1 MTKATKQPTKTTHT
15 RQPAKAKAA
24 IPTTS
29 ESQYDLIIFG
39 ATSFVGA
46 ILTRYIA
53 AQFGLNKELKWA
65 IAGRSEIKLQ
75 KVRGT
80 LVKALGDDA
89 KNVPMLIADA
99 ANEAQLRDLC
109 AKTNVIVSTVG
120 PYALYGE
127 PLVKVCAE
135 TGTDYCD
142 LTGEPQ
148 WIKRMLEKYE
158 AKAKASGAR
167 IVHCCGFDSVPSD
180 MGVYFLQQQ
189 AEQEFGCVAPSVKM
203 RVNAAKGGMS
213 GGTVASIVNLTKEY
227 IANPSLRKELADPYS
242 ICPPGHRFSTKQV
255 DQRGA
260 KFDSQFKAWSAPFIM
275 AAINT
280 RVVHRSNALLGKKYG
295 NDFTYEETMLTG
307 RGAKGRAMATGI
319 TLGLGAFMAG
329 AAIKPTR
336 WLLERFVLPKPG
348 QGPSP
353 KAQEAGFYDIRF
365 AGLTKDGRKILTR
378 VTGDMDPGYGST
390 GKLLGQAA
398 AGLALDFHKDGK
410 KCDKEGGFWTPGSI
424 FDQRYIDRLQDFA
437 GVTFEVLEK

>member
-1 MTKATKQPTKTTHT
+1 MTKATKQPTKTTRT
-15 RQPAKAKAA
+15 RQPAKAKAVT
-24 IPTTS
+24 PTTS

-80 LVKALGDDA
+80 LVKALGDEA
-89 KNVPMLIADA
+89 KNVPILIADA

-127 PLVKVCAE
+127 PLVKICAE

-203 RVNAAKGGMS
+203 RVKAAKGGMS
-213 GGTVASIVNLTKEY
+213 GGTIASIVNLTKEY
-227 IANPSLRKELADPYS
+227 IANPSLRKNWPTPIQSVLRDIALAPN
-242 ICPPGHRFSTKQV
+242 K
-255 DQRGA
+255 
-260 KFDSQFKAWSAPFIM
+260 
-275 AAINT
+275 
-280 RVVHRSNALLGKKYG
+280 
-295 NDFTYEETMLTG
+295 
-307 RGAKGRAMATGI
+307 
-319 TLGLGAFMAG
+319 
-329 AAIKPTR
+329 
-336 WLLERFVLPKPG
+336 
-348 QGPSP
+348 
-353 KAQEAGFYDIRF
+353 
-365 AGLTKDGRKILTR
+365 
-378 VTGDMDPGYGST
+378 
-390 GKLLGQAA
+390 
-398 AGLALDFHKDGK
+398 
-410 KCDKEGGFWTPGSI
+410 
-424 FDQRYIDRLQDFA
+424 
-437 GVTFEVLEK
+437 